1 MIQGFR
7 KETMVND
14 LFLLSDRQ
22 MARIE
27 QYFPLARGI
36 PRVDEVYVIKRG
48 LQWKDA
54 RNDTARTRHSTIAL
68 SAGAGLVYSTVS
80 SQH

>member
-1 MIQGFR
+1 
-7 KETMVND
+7 VND

-36 PRVDEVYVIKRG
+36 PRVDDQRVISGIVYVIKRG

-80 SQH
+80 SQR

>member
-1 MIQGFR
+1 M
-7 KETMVND
+7 ND

-36 PRVDEVYVIKRG
+36 PRVDDQRVISGIVYVIKRG

>member
-1 MIQGFR
+1 
-7 KETMVND
+7 MVND

-36 PRVDEVYVIKRG
+36 PRVDDQRVISGIVYVIKRG

>member
-1 MIQGFR
+1 
-7 KETMVND
+7 MVND

-36 PRVDEVYVIKRG
+36 PRVDDQRVISGIVYVIKHG
-48 LQWKDA
+48 LQWKM
-54 RNDTARTRHSTIAL
+54 RGTITARTRHSTIAL
-68 SAGAGLVYSTVS
+68 SAGAGLVYSTVP